1 MPHPLPVL
9 RVSRQI
15 PCQIRLEPGTTK
27 NDEGRT
33 FVMTPEL
40 RASLEAQRVATEG
53 LQRKNRRI
61 IPWVFDRNGTR
72 IKGFRKAWHSACRTA
87 GLAGRFPH
95 DFRRTAVR
103 NLERAGVPRSVA
115 MKTVGHKTESIC
127 RRYAIVDETM
137 LSEAA
142 EKLARAQQ
150 GKV

>member
-61 IPWVFDRNGTR
+61 IP
-72 IKGFRKAWHSACRTA
+72 
-87 GLAGRFPH
+87 
-95 DFRRTAVR
+95 
-103 NLERAGVPRSVA
+103 
-115 MKTVGHKTESIC
+115 
-127 RRYAIVDETM
+127 
-137 LSEAA
+137 
-142 EKLARAQQ
+142 
-150 GKV
+150 